1 MKNYSLPHYHIQKI
15 EIHDFWRK
23 YNIVWDNL
31 HPDVNILVG
40 INGSGKT
47 TLLRIIEAVSNP
59 GSAQRKTMGKF
70 GISYVCIT
78 NDGGF
83 YTKYEN
89 KAYSLQTNSLGN
101 LISTIST
108 FDVPVNKSKLKQD
121 ESPLML
127 ELRQLILQTG
137 THSFNDYRLMATTSL
152 SNAKEISERIKA
164 FFAFID
170 NLFRNTG
177 KKIEIDSTNNIV
189 FKTDIGTI
197 TLEQLSSG
205 EKQLLLILFKVFLMD
220 NKPYVLLMDEPEIS
234 LHISWQQDLI
244 KTLRELNP
252 NCQLIIA
259 THSPSIFGKGWGDKV
274 TFMEQ
279 LFQR

>member
-1 MKNYSLPHYHIQKI
+1 LHDKYSLQMKHYYIQKI
-15 EIHDFWRK
+15 EIHGFWGK

-40 INGSGKT
+40 INGGGKS
-47 TLLRIIEAVSNP
+47 TLLNIVNFVFSLDKNALKKMGIETVSIECDDFSITYENN
-59 GSAQRKTMGKF
+59 F
-70 GISYVCIT
+70 IT
-78 NDGGF
+78 NTSSVQRLF
-83 YTKYEN
+83 
-89 KAYSLQTNSLGN
+89 
-101 LISTIST
+101 STIST

-137 THSFNDYRLMATTSL
+137 MHSFNDYRLLATTS
-152 SNAKEISERIKA
+152 SIKAKEIPERINT
-164 FFAFID
+164 FFSSID
-170 NLFRNTG
+170 NLFCNTG
-177 KKIEIDSTNNIV
+177 KKIGIDSTNNIV
-189 FKTDIGTI
+189 FKSDTETI
-197 TLEQLSSG
+197 SLEQLSSG

-220 NKPYVLLMDEPEIS
+220 NKPYILLMDEPEIS